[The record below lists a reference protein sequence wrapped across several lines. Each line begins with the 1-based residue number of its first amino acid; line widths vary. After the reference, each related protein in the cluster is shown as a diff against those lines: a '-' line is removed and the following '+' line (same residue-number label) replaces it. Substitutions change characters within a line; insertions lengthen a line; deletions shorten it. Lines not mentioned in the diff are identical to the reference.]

1 MTNQEKMNEQI
12 SNLADMMKGMFTPE
26 ELKEMEKR
34 FDKIIKEGNEQ
45 NKKDG
50 RDLERHKR
58 IRR

>member
-1 MTNQEKMNEQI
+1 MNNTEKMNEQI
-12 SNLADMMKGMFTPE
+12 SKLADMMKGMFTAE

-50 RDLERHKR
+50 VGEDKVVGK
-58 IRR
+58 IY